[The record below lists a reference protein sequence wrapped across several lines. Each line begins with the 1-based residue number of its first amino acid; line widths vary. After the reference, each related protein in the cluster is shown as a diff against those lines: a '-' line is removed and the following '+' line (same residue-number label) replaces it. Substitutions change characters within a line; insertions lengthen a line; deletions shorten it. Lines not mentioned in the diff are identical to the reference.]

1 MGRPR
6 AVSFLVLV
14 VPFPQL
20 VGDHVEKAFRS
31 HLRCGILAQRLCQG
45 SVAPSSRSDVL
56 RFPSVPAT
64 RSPGG
69 LSPPDYHHAG
79 RTKAKR
85 PPRGAALRYWI
96 GKGRG
101 AGSGTTA
108 PSLPSPLRYSPKD
121 RLGRTCTIERSKCPL

>member
-45 SVAPSSRSDVL
+45 SVAPSSRSDVTMGKQRKAVPSQWVEGMGNLKLL
-56 RFPSVPAT
+56 RSAVAT
-64 RSPGG
+64 GCS
-69 LSPPDYHHAG
+69 
-79 RTKAKR
+79 
-85 PPRGAALRYWI
+85 
-96 GKGRG
+96 
-101 AGSGTTA
+101 
-108 PSLPSPLRYSPKD
+108 
-121 RLGRTCTIERSKCPL
+121 